1 MNILIII
8 LGLMLVVLLY
18 FVYTIMTAVPVVVKK
33 VELTKPAPNIS
44 PTTINNPYSLNYS
57 VGVWIYVA
65 QFSPQIGRFLMF
77 GDKTYYGSQSLFSLR
92 MDTAGNNLYADILVN
107 KAGPSVVP
115 SNTPTMDA
123 STTPSSTPVSGNMS
137 TPTILP
143 VLLNVTQDAFP
154 IQKWVYVVVS
164 VSSNFVEAY
173 INGKFVTAV
182 NINNNTTYGINGV
195 YQALA
200 PKDPNSGATFSFG
213 GQGSTMDDG
222 TIRQNGCQVVLS
234 QLSRWDT
241 PLSSGDVYNNYLK
254 GNGES
259 TSIWGPSYHFN
270 ISLSQNQNTYT
281 LPVF

>member
-1 MNILIII
+1 
-8 LGLMLVVLLY
+8 
-18 FVYTIMTAVPVVVKK
+18 
-33 VELTKPAPNIS
+33 
-44 PTTINNPYSLNYS
+44 
-57 VGVWIYVA
+57 
-65 QFSPQIGRFLMF
+65 
-77 GDKTYYGSQSLFSLR
+77 
-92 MDTAGNNLYADILVN
+92 
-107 KAGPSVVP
+107 
-115 SNTPTMDA
+115 
-123 STTPSSTPVSGNMS
+123 
-137 TPTILP
+137 
-143 VLLNVTQDAFP
+143 
-154 IQKWVYVVVS
+154 VVS

-200 PKDPNSGATFSFG
+200 PKDPNSGATFAFG

-222 TIRQNGCQVVLS
+222 TIRQSGCQVVLS

-259 TSIWGPSYHFN
+259 TSIWGPSYHLN